1 MIKNLI
7 NHWEAMTGALGIII
21 AYFSGKRMK
30 RIEEKKASSDAVS
43 SMQLV
48 YDNFVKDIEQRY
60 VDMKKEMQSLKDEV
74 HQLRIE
80 NDKLRKELRNWEL
93 KYHSLKKEY
102 ENRL

>member
-7 NHWEAMTGALGIII
+7 NHWEAMTGVVGIVV
-21 AYFSGKRMK
+21 AYFSGRRIK

-60 VDMKKEMQSLKDEV
+60 VDMKQEMQSLKDEV
-74 HQLRIE
+74 QQLRIE
-80 NDKLRKELRNWEL
+80 NDKLRKELRTWEK
-93 KYHSLKKEY
+93 KYYSLKDEY

>member
-1 MIKNLI
+1 MIRLLE
-7 NHWEAMTGALGIII
+7 HWEILAGMVASFFAYLG
-21 AYFSGKRMK
+21 GKKIK
-30 RIEEKKASSDAVS
+30 RIEEKKAGSDAVS